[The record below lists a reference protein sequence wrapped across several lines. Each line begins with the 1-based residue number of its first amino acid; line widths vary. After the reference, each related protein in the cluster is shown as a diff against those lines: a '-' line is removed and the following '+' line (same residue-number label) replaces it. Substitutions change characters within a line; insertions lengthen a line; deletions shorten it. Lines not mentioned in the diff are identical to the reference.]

1 MRRIGNVVKS
11 EYLLVMVDDSTKTGM
26 WLLWKF
32 LQSQQLSKFEKKKKK
47 KLNNHFLNSHKNEEK
62 IGDLRGNV
70 MKYFY

>member
-32 LQSQQLSKFEKKKKK
+32 LQFQQFSKFEKKKKK
-47 KLNNHFLNSHKNEEK
+47 NLIIIFWIHIKMKKKLVTWEA
-62 IGDLRGNV
+62 
-70 MKYFY
+70 M

>member
-32 LQSQQLSKFEKKKKK
+32 LQFQQFSKFEKKKK